1 MRTLIA
7 ATLALLLTAP
17 ILPAQAQSPSR
28 PRIAVVELTTRGGI
42 SSDEAAI
49 ISDRI
54 RAQFIRTQT
63 YEVMERS
70 HMEAV
75 LKEQGFSQTQSCES
89 TDCSVQVGRLLAVR
103 QIVTGSVSRLGKL
116 YTLSLRIVDVERGQ
130 ILKEEYQDCSCT
142 LEEVLTR
149 LSGNVVQQITQ
160 KNEFQ
165 RPPEP
170 AAANLQSPPLRPQDV
185 RSAVAS
191 YQMQEKSLLWS
202 TVFSIPL
209 PFGYLYLD
217 EPGWF
222 WTLLGIQV
230 GSLFMPLVMGSSAGS
245 ATTGLLLISSVGF
258 MVVHTPTMAYFKNEQ
273 RMRELGLT
281 PEDLRANAPATL
293 PLLAFEWKY

>member
-1 MRTLIA
+1 MRTLLA
-7 ATLALLLTAP
+7 ATLALLLATP
-17 ILPAQAQSPSR
+17 LLPTPAQAQSL

-54 RAQFIRTQT
+54 RAQFLRTQT

-130 ILKEEYQDCSCT
+130 ILKEEYQDCTCT

-160 KNEFQ
+160 KGEFQ
-165 RPPEP
+165 RPQEP
-170 AAANLQSPPLRPQDV
+170 LSTLKPPPTRPQDV
-185 RSAVAS
+185 RTALAS

-202 TVFSIPL
+202 TVLSIPL

-230 GSLFMPLVMGSSAGS
+230 GSLFMPFVIGSSAGS
-245 ATTGLLLISSVGF
+245 AATGLILMSSVGF
-258 MVVHTPTMAYFKNEQ
+258 MVVHAPTMAYFKNEQ
-273 RMRELGLT
+273 RMHELGLT
-281 PEDLRANAPATL
+281 PEDLRAQAPVTL
-293 PLLAFEWKY
+293 PLLAFEWRL